1 MRTYIVRRLLLF
13 FPTLILVSILIFGL
27 IRVVP
32 GDAALAML
40 GEGDYTDA
48 DLELA
53 REYLGLND
61 PIHVQYGQW
70 MWGIVTGDLG
80 LSFQDDTPIGP
91 EIMRRLPLTV
101 ELAFLTMLFSLMLAI
116 PIGVISALKQDTWL
130 DYGIRCFS
138 ILGLTMPTFWV
149 GTMLVIVLSV
159 FFDWI
164 PALIY
169 RNLWEDFRVN
179 FTQLIF
185 PALVLGFF
193 ANAITARMTRAQ
205 MLEIMRFD
213 YIRTARSKGLH
224 ERLVVMRHAL
234 RNALL
239 PVLTV
244 AGLQFGALLGGTVI
258 TENIFG
264 LPGLGRLFVS
274 SVFERDY
281 PVLQTITLLF
291 ATIFL
296 ALNLTV
302 DLLYGWLDPRIRYQ

>member
-1 MRTYIVRRLLLF
+1 MRQYVIRRLFLF
-13 FPTLILVSILIFGL
+13 VPTLLLVSILIFLL

-40 GEGDYTDA
+40 GEGDFTDD
-48 DLELA
+48 DLERA
-53 REYLGLND
+53 RSYLGLD
-61 PIHVQYGQW
+61 RPLHIQYYDW
-70 MWGIVTGDLG
+70 IRGILTGDLG
-80 LSFQDDTPIGP
+80 LSFQDNTPIGP
-91 EIMRRLPLTV
+91 EIARRMPLTIQ
-101 ELAFLTMLFSLMLAI
+101 LAFLTMIFSLMLAI

-149 GTMLVIVLSV
+149 GTMLVIVLSI

-169 RNLWEDFRVN
+169 RNFWEDLRVN
-179 FTQLIF
+179 FTQLVF
-185 PALVLGFF
+185 PAVVLGFF
-193 ANAITARMTRAQ
+193 ANAVTARMTRAQ

-213 YIRTARSKGLH
+213 YIRTARAKGLH
-224 ERLVVMRHAL
+224 ERLVITRHAL

-239 PVLTV
+239 PVTTV

-258 TENIFG
+258 TETIFG

-291 ATIFL
+291 AGIFL
-296 ALNLTV
+296 VLNLMV

>member
-1 MRTYIVRRLLLF
+1 MRQYVFRRLLLF
-13 FPTLILVSILIFGL
+13 FPTLILVSLLIFGL

-40 GEGDYTDA
+40 GESDFSDE
-48 DLELA
+48 DLQLA
-53 REYLGLND
+53 REYLGLD
-61 PIHVQYGQW
+61 VPIHLQYVDW
-70 MWGIVTGDLG
+70 IKGIVTADLG
-80 LSFQDDTPIGP
+80 LSFQDQTPIGP
-91 EIMRRLPLTV
+91 EIVRRIPLTM
-101 ELAFLTMLFSLMLAI
+101 ELAVLTMFFSLVLAV
-116 PIGVISALKQDTWL
+116 PIGVISALKQDNWV
-130 DYGIRCFS
+130 DYAIRSFS
-138 ILGLTMPTFWV
+138 VLGLTMPTFWV
-149 GTMLVIVLSV
+149 GTIVIMILSI

-164 PALIY
+164 PALIF
-169 RNLWEDFRVN
+169 RNFWEEPTVN

-193 ANAITARMTRAQ
+193 TNAVTARMTRAQ

-213 YIRTARSKGLH
+213 YIRTARAKGLH
-224 ERLVVMRHAL
+224 ELHVVIRHAL

-239 PVLTV
+239 PVTTI

-258 TENIFG
+258 TETIFG

-296 ALNLTV
+296 ALNLFV

>member
-1 MRTYIVRRLLLF
+1 MRQYVIRRLLLF
-13 FPTLILVSILIFGL
+13 FPTLILVSLIIFGL

-40 GEGDYTDA
+40 GESDFSDE
-48 DLELA
+48 DLQLA
-53 REYLGLND
+53 REYLGLD
-61 PIHVQYGQW
+61 SPLHLQYINW
-70 MWGIVTGDLG
+70 IKGIVTADLG
-80 LSFQDDTPIGP
+80 LSFQDQTPIGP
-91 EIMRRLPLTV
+91 EIVRRIPLTL
-101 ELAFLTMLFSLMLAI
+101 ELAVLTMFFSLVLAV
-116 PIGVISALKQDTWL
+116 PIGVISALKQDSWV
-130 DYGIRCFS
+130 DYAIRSFS
-138 ILGLTMPTFWV
+138 VLGLTMPTFWV
-149 GTMLVIVLSV
+149 GTIVIMILSI

-164 PALIY
+164 PALIF
-169 RNLWEDFRVN
+169 RNFWEDPRVN

-193 ANAITARMTRAQ
+193 ANAVTARMTRAQ

-213 YIRTARSKGLH
+213 YIRTARAKGLH
-224 ERLVVMRHAL
+224 EQRVIIGHAL

-239 PVLTV
+239 PVTTI
-244 AGLQFGALLGGTVI
+244 AGLQFGALLSGTVI
-258 TENIFG
+258 TETIFG

-291 ATIFL
+291 AGLFL
-296 ALNLTV
+296 ALNLLI

>member
-1 MRTYIVRRLLLF
+1 MRQYVIRRLFLF
-13 FPTLILVSILIFGL
+13 FPTLILVSLLIFGL

-40 GEGDYTDA
+40 GESDFSDE
-48 DLELA
+48 DLQLA
-53 REYLGLND
+53 REYLGLD
-61 PIHVQYGQW
+61 VPVHLQYVDW
-70 MWGIVTGDLG
+70 IKGIVTADLG
-80 LSFQDDTPIGP
+80 LSFQDQTPIGP
-91 EIMRRLPLTV
+91 EIVRRIPLTM
-101 ELAFLTMLFSLMLAI
+101 ELAVLTMFFSLVLAV
-116 PIGVISALKQDTWL
+116 PIGVISALKQDSWV
-130 DYGIRCFS
+130 DYAIRSFS
-138 ILGLTMPTFWV
+138 VLGLTMPTFWV
-149 GTMLVIVLSV
+149 GTIVIMILSI

-164 PALIY
+164 PALIF
-169 RNLWEDFRVN
+169 RNFWEEPTVN

-193 ANAITARMTRAQ
+193 TNAVTARMTRAQ

-213 YIRTARSKGLH
+213 YIRTARAKGLH
-224 ERLVVMRHAL
+224 ELHVVIRHAL

-239 PVLTV
+239 PVTTI

-258 TENIFG
+258 TETIFG

-296 ALNLTV
+296 ALNLFV
-302 DLLYGWLDPRIRYQ
+302 DLLYGWLDPRIRYH

>member
-1 MRTYIVRRLLLF
+1 MRQYVIRRLLLF
-13 FPTLILVSILIFGL
+13 FPTLILVSIIIFGL

-40 GEGDYTDA
+40 GESDFSDE
-48 DLELA
+48 DLQLA
-53 REYLGLND
+53 REYLGLD
-61 PIHVQYGQW
+61 SPLHLQYINW
-70 MWGIVTGDLG
+70 IKGIVTADLG
-80 LSFQDDTPIGP
+80 LSFQDQTPIGP
-91 EIMRRLPLTV
+91 EIVRRIPLTM
-101 ELAFLTMLFSLMLAI
+101 ELAVLTMFFSLLLAV
-116 PIGVISALKQDTWL
+116 PIGVISALKQDSWV
-130 DYGIRCFS
+130 DYAIRSFS
-138 ILGLTMPTFWV
+138 VLGLTMPTFWV
-149 GTMLVIVLSV
+149 GTIVIMILSI

-164 PALIY
+164 PALIF
-169 RNLWEDFRVN
+169 RNFWEDPKVN

-193 ANAITARMTRAQ
+193 ANAVTARMTRAQ

-213 YIRTARSKGLH
+213 YIRTARAKGLR
-224 ERLVVMRHAL
+224 EQQVIIRHAL

-239 PVLTV
+239 PVTTI
-244 AGLQFGALLGGTVI
+244 AGLQFGALLSGTVI
-258 TENIFG
+258 TETIFG

-291 ATIFL
+291 AGLFL
-296 ALNLTV
+296 ALNLFI

>member
-1 MRTYIVRRLLLF
+1 MRQYVIRRLLLF
-13 FPTLILVSILIFGL
+13 FPTLILVSIIIFGL

-40 GEGDYTDA
+40 GESDFSDE
-48 DLELA
+48 DLQLA
-53 REYLGLND
+53 REYLGLD
-61 PIHVQYGQW
+61 SPLHLQYINW
-70 MWGIVTGDLG
+70 IKGIVTADLG
-80 LSFQDDTPIGP
+80 LSFQDQTPIGP
-91 EIMRRLPLTV
+91 EIVRRIPLTM
-101 ELAFLTMLFSLMLAI
+101 ELAVLTMFFSLVLAV
-116 PIGVISALKQDTWL
+116 PIGVISALKQDSWV
-130 DYGIRCFS
+130 DYAIRSFS
-138 ILGLTMPTFWV
+138 VLGLTMPTFWV
-149 GTMLVIVLSV
+149 GTIVIMILSI

-164 PALIY
+164 PALIF
-169 RNLWEDFRVN
+169 RNFWEDPTVN

-193 ANAITARMTRAQ
+193 ANAVTARMTRAQ

-213 YIRTARSKGLH
+213 YIRTARAKGLH
-224 ERLVVMRHAL
+224 EQQVIIRHAL

-239 PVLTV
+239 PVTTI

-258 TENIFG
+258 TETIFG

-291 ATIFL
+291 AGIFL
-296 ALNLTV
+296 ALNLFI

>member
-1 MRTYIVRRLLLF
+1 MRQYVIRRLLLF
-13 FPTLILVSILIFGL
+13 FPTLILVSVIIFGL

-40 GEGDYTDA
+40 GESDFSDE
-48 DLELA
+48 DLQLA
-53 REYLGLND
+53 REYLGLD
-61 PIHVQYGQW
+61 SPLHLQYINW
-70 MWGIVTGDLG
+70 IKGIITADLG
-80 LSFQDDTPIGP
+80 LSFQDQTPIGP
-91 EIMRRLPLTV
+91 EIVRRIPLTM
-101 ELAFLTMLFSLMLAI
+101 ELAVLTMFFSLVLAV
-116 PIGVISALKQDTWL
+116 PIGVISALKQDSWV
-130 DYGIRCFS
+130 DYAIRSFS
-138 ILGLTMPTFWV
+138 VLGLTMPTFWV
-149 GTMLVIVLSV
+149 GTIVIMILSI

-164 PALIY
+164 PALIF
-169 RNLWEDFRVN
+169 RNFWEDPTVN

-193 ANAITARMTRAQ
+193 ANAVTARMTRAQ

-213 YIRTARSKGLH
+213 YIRTARAKGLH
-224 ERLVVMRHAL
+224 EQQVIIRHAL

-239 PVLTV
+239 PVTTI
-244 AGLQFGALLGGTVI
+244 AGPQFGALLSGTVI
-258 TENIFG
+258 TETIFG

-291 ATIFL
+291 AGLFL
-296 ALNLTV
+296 ALNLLI

>member
-1 MRTYIVRRLLLF
+1 MRQYVIRRLLLF
-13 FPTLILVSILIFGL
+13 IPTLFLVSVLIFLL

-40 GEGDYTDA
+40 GEGDFTDE
-48 DLELA
+48 DLERA
-53 REYLGLND
+53 RSYLGLND
-61 PIHVQYGQW
+61 PLHIQYYEW
-70 MWGIVTGDLG
+70 MHGILTGDLG
-80 LSFQDDTPIGP
+80 LSFQDNTPIGP
-91 EIMRRLPLTV
+91 EIARRMPLTI
-101 ELAFLTMLFSLMLAI
+101 ELSILTMFFSLLLAI
-116 PIGVISALKQDTWL
+116 PIGVVSALKQDTWL

-149 GTMLVIVLSV
+149 GTMLVIVLSI

-164 PALIY
+164 PPLIY
-169 RNLWEDFRVN
+169 RNFWEDFRTN
-179 FTQLIF
+179 FTQLVF

-193 ANAITARMTRAQ
+193 ANAVTARMTRAQ

-213 YIRTARSKGLH
+213 YIRTARAKGLH
-224 ERLVVMRHAL
+224 ERLIIMRHAL

-239 PVLTV
+239 PVATV

-258 TENIFG
+258 TETIFG

-291 ATIFL
+291 AGIFL
-296 ALNLTV
+296 VLNLMV

>member
-1 MRTYIVRRLLLF
+1 MRQYVVRRLLLF
-13 FPTLILVSILIFGL
+13 LPTLILVSLLIFGL

-40 GEGDYTDA
+40 GEGDYSDE
-48 DLELA
+48 DLQLA
-53 REYLGLND
+53 REYLGLD
-61 PIHVQYGQW
+61 RPIHAQYYEW
-70 MWGIVTGDLG
+70 IKGIVTADLG
-80 LSFQDDTPIGP
+80 LSFQDQTPIGP
-91 EIMRRLPLTV
+91 ELVRRIPLTM
-101 ELAFLTMLFSLMLAI
+101 ELAILTMFFSLLLAI

-130 DYGIRCFS
+130 DYAIRSFS

-149 GTMLVIVLSV
+149 GTIVVMILSI

-164 PALIY
+164 PPLIFK
-169 RNLWEDFRVN
+169 NFWEDLRVN
-179 FTQLIF
+179 FTQLVF

-193 ANAITARMTRAQ
+193 INAITARMTRAQ

-213 YIRTARSKGLH
+213 YIRTARAKGLH
-224 ERLVVMRHAL
+224 ERLVITRHAL

-239 PVLTV
+239 PVTTV

-258 TENIFG
+258 TESIFG
-264 LPGLGRLFVS
+264 LPGLGRLFVA

-296 ALNLTV
+296 ALNLFV